1 MLDEQSPAGADA
13 NDKAR
18 ADVRALRSRIAAA
31 DPATLDLLLRD
42 ARTHYGWSDRPVTD
56 DQLRALVDLTK
67 WGPTSMNQ
75 QPARFVFVR
84 SPEAKAHLA
93 PAVFEA
99 NRPKMQSAPV
109 TAIIAYDTRFHD
121 LLPDLFPPNPK
132 ARDLFEDNDAL
143 REANAF
149 RNGSMQG
156 AYFLIAARALGLD
169 TGPMSGFDNAAVD
182 AAFLSDTTW
191 RSNFL
196 CNIGYGD
203 EEKIFHRLPR
213 LGFED
218 VAHVV

>member
-1 MLDEQSPAGADA
+1 MTT
-13 NDKAR
+13 
-18 ADVRALRSRIAAA
+18 A

-56 DQLRALVDLTK
+56 DQLHALVDLTK

-84 SPEAKAHLA
+84 SPEAKARLA
-93 PAVFEA
+93 PALFEA
-99 NRPKMQSAPV
+99 NRPKMQAAPV
-109 TAIIAYDTRFHD
+109 TAIVAYDMRFHD
-121 LLPDLFPPNPK
+121 RLPDLFPPNPN
-132 ARDLFEDNDAL
+132 ARDLFEGNETL

-169 TGPMSGFDNAAVD
+169 AGPMSGFDNAAVD
-182 AAFLSDTTW
+182 AAFLADTTW

-196 CNIGYGD
+196 CN
-203 EEKIFHRLPR
+203 
-213 LGFED
+213 LG
-218 VAHVV
+218 